1 MILWIEWWKIILQL
15 RVACSRNRTFL
26 WMVVVLIGMTIREDI
41 LGVTSIVRT
50 FGLQTKYYSNLL
62 LLFRSK
68 AIKLDKLTEIWAD
81 IVIKYFP
88 ILIVNNRLV
97 LIADGIKIA
106 KSGKKMPSVKKLH
119 QESESNTKPSF
130 ILGHYCEAISIL
142 CGFKGKFFSVPI
154 ISRIHQG
161 IKFTNRD
168 KRTLLDKLCIL
179 LQELYI
185 TVPFYVV
192 ADAYY
197 CSKKIIKYVLEEGN
211 HLITRVRSN
220 AVAYRPVERTDG
232 KKKKGRPKLYGEKIK
247 LNDLFKNTLCFTEMM
262 SPIIGEKGKIIKYLS
277 LELLWRPVGILVKF
291 VLVIHPERGRIILLS
306 TDLSLSPSKIIYLYS
321 LRFKIE
327 VSFKQAVRTIGTYSY
342 HFWMSS
348 LDSIKRSGK
357 TQHLHRKSN
366 IYREKVKEKLFSYHC
381 HIQFGLIV
389 QGMLQYIA
397 MKCEEAVWKNFGS
410 WLRTVRI
417 TAFPS
422 EMVTAIAMRNVFPY
436 FLKDSNCDTIL
447 AKFIINK
454 IDIDRLEG
462 RRMAA

>member
-1 MILWIEWWKIILQL
+1 MILWIEWWKIISQL
-15 RVACSRNRTFL
+15 RVAFSRRRTFL

-41 LGVTSIVRT
+41 LGVTSIVRIL
-50 FGLQTKYYSNLL
+50 GLQTKYYNNLL

-68 AIKLDKLTEIWAD
+68 ALKLDKLTNIWTNL
-81 IVIKYFP
+81 VIKHFP
-88 ILIVNNRLV
+88 VLTVNNRLV
-97 LIADGIKIA
+97 LLADGIKIA

-161 IKFTNRD
+161 IKFSNRD

-179 LQELYI
+179 VQVLCIKLPY
-185 TVPFYVV
+185 YLV

-197 CSKKIIKYVLEEGN
+197 CSKKIINYVLEEGN

-220 AVAYRPVERTDG
+220 AVAYRPADKTDG

-247 LNDLFKNTLCFTEMM
+247 FNDLFKDILSFAEMT
-262 SPIIGEKGKIIKYLS
+262 SPIIGEKEKIIKYLS
-277 LELLWRPVGILVKF
+277 LDLLWRPVGILVKF

-327 VSFKQAVRTIGTYSY
+327 VSFKQAVRTVGTYSY

-348 LDSIKRSGK
+348 LESIKRSGK
-357 TQHLHRKSN
+357 TQHLHRKSD
-366 IYREKVKEKLFSYHC
+366 IYREKVREKLFSYHC
-381 HIQFGLIV
+381 YIQFGLIV

-397 MKCEEAVWKNFGS
+397 MMLEEDVWKNFGS
-410 WLRTVRI
+410 WLRTIRT

-422 EMVTAIAMRNVFPY
+422 EMVTAIAMRNVFPH
-436 FLKDSNCDTIL
+436 FLKDSNCDENL
-447 AKFIINK
+447 AKFIIER
-454 IDIDRLEG
+454 IDTDRLEE
-462 RRMAA
+462 